1 MRSHRVT
8 ARGWVAFGLAS
19 AAVLYSFLF
28 AGTIFY
34 LADDAR
40 IAALSGLALPAA
52 AVLGWCLLHLRCA
65 GHRRP
70 GDWVWALVIVLLV
83 ISFITG
89 FSIGLYVFPA
99 ALLLAASAFLVDV
112 SDS

>member
-52 AVLGWCLLHLRCA
+52 AVLGGACCTCGARVTA
-65 GHRRP
+65 VP
-70 GDWVWALVIVLLV
+70 A
-83 ISFITG
+83 TG
-89 FSIGLYVFPA
+89 RGRW
-99 ALLLAASAFLVDV
+99 
-112 SDS
+112 